1 MRQKLDMK
9 MIKKILLSF
18 LLLNFA
24 INALAEDEDIV
35 KVMKLYAGE
44 VRAISVGDIDR
55 IAVGNAGTLSTSILA
70 TGQLLLIAEAE
81 GVTNIHIWFKD
92 GSEDE
97 LTAIVRPAA
106 GPLELK
112 MDEVSDLL
120 RGIEG
125 LDIRIVGDRI
135 VLSGKVDST
144 FTETITTVQGAFPEL
159 MDLSI
164 KLDPAENDV
173 LELPNNKMVFMN
185 IKITEFNKNF
195 LENLGIQWDSSVAG
209 PAAGLAF
216 DAVRNDAFRVTEQPA
231 TSFSGNLGF
240 GANSSSPPLGF
251 FGIAAEITSRIN
263 FAVNSGNAVILA
275 EPRLAVRSG
284 GEAKFLAGGE
294 FPIEIS
300 NINGTTIEFKEFGIK
315 LDVRPEVDRKNN
327 IRASVLTEVS
337 AIDNSVAVNNVPGLL
352 TRRTETQVS
361 MKSEETLVI
370 SGLINQEF
378 SKDIQR
384 LKFFSDIPII
394 GELFKS
400 KSFRDRKSELVIF
413 ITPNIF
419 DADSEINKEGIK
431 AAKDN
436 LNKAIEA
443 IGEES
448 LDIVK

>member
-1 MRQKLDMK
+1 

-18 LLLNFA
+18 LLLNFITPA
-24 INALAEDEDIV
+24 FAEDEDIV

-44 VRAISVGDIDR
+44 VRTISVGDIDR
-55 IAVGNAGTLSTSILA
+55 IAVGNAGTISTSLLDN
-70 TGQLLLIAEAE
+70 GQLLLIAENV

-97 LTAIVRPAA
+97 LTTIVREAA

-120 RGIEG
+120 RDIQG
-125 LDIRIVGDRI
+125 LEIRTVGDRI
-135 VLSGKVDST
+135 VLSGKIDNT
-144 FTETITTVQGAFPEL
+144 FTDTISTVQGAFPEL

-173 LELPNNKMVFMN
+173 FELPNNKMVFMN

-195 LENLGIQWDSSVAG
+195 LENLGIQWDSSITG
-209 PAAGLAF
+209 PAAGFAF
-216 DAVRNDAFRVTEQPA
+216 DAARNDSFRVTEAPA
-231 TSFSGNLGF
+231 TSFTGNLGF
-240 GANSSSPPLGF
+240 GGNAASSPLGF
-251 FGIAAEITSRIN
+251 FGIATQITSRIN

-294 FPIEIS
+294 FPISIS

-315 LDVRPEVDRKNN
+315 LDVKPEVDAKNN

-337 AIDNSVAVNNVPGLL
+337 AIDQSVAVDNVPGLL

-361 MKSEETLVI
+361 MKSDETLVI
-370 SGLINQEF
+370 SGLINQEL

-384 LKFFSDIPII
+384 LKFLSDIPIL
-394 GELFKS
+394 GALFRS
-400 KSFRDRKSELVIF
+400 KNFRDRKTELVIF
-413 ITPNIF
+413 ITPNVF
-419 DADSEINKEGIK
+419 DAESDLNKAEIK
-431 AAKDN
+431 AAEDN
-436 LNKAIEA
+436 LNKGYEA
-443 IGEES
+443 IGVGNGS
-448 LDIVK
+448 LDIVE

>member
-1 MRQKLDMK
+1 

-18 LLLNFA
+18 LLLNFITPA
-24 INALAEDEDIV
+24 FAEDEDIV

-55 IAVGNAGTLSTSILA
+55 IAVGNAGTISTSLLDN
-70 TGQLLLIAEAE
+70 GQLLLIAENV

-97 LTAIVRPAA
+97 LTTIVRAAA

-112 MDEVSDLL
+112 MDEVSELL
-120 RGIEG
+120 RDIEG
-125 LDIRIVGDRI
+125 LEIRIVGDRI
-135 VLSGKVDST
+135 VLSGKIDNT
-144 FTETITTVQGAFPEL
+144 FTDTISTVQGAFTEL

-173 LELPNNKMVFMN
+173 FELPNNKMVFMN

-195 LENLGIQWDSSVAG
+195 LENLGIQWDSSITG

-216 DAVRNDAFRVTEQPA
+216 DAARNDSFRVSEAPA
-231 TSFSGNLGF
+231 TSFTGALGF
-240 GANSSSPPLGF
+240 GGAAASPPLGF
-251 FGIAAEITSRIN
+251 FGIATQITSRIN

-294 FPIEIS
+294 FPISIS

-315 LDVRPEVDRKNN
+315 LDVKPEVDKKNN
-327 IRASVLTEVS
+327 IRANVLTEVS
-337 AIDNSVAVNNVPGLL
+337 AIDNSVAVDNVPGLL

-370 SGLINQEF
+370 SGLINQEI
-378 SKDIQR
+378 SKDVQR
-384 LKFFSDIPII
+384 LKFLSDIPIL
-394 GELFKS
+394 GALFRS
-400 KSFRDRKSELVIF
+400 KNFRDRKTELVIF
-413 ITPNIF
+413 ITPNVF
-419 DADSEINKEGIK
+419 DAESDINKAEIK
-431 AAKDN
+431 AAEDN
-436 LNKAIEA
+436 LNRGYEA
-443 IGEES
+443 MGIDNGS
-448 LDIVK
+448 LDIVE

>member
-1 MRQKLDMK
+1 MK

-18 LLLNFA
+18 LLLNFITPA
-24 INALAEDEDIV
+24 FAEDEDIV

-55 IAVGNAGTLSTSILA
+55 IAVGNAGTISTSLLDN
-70 TGQLLLIAEAE
+70 GQLLLIAENV

-97 LTAIVRPAA
+97 LTTIVRAAA

-112 MDEVSDLL
+112 MDEVSELL
-120 RGIEG
+120 RDIEG
-125 LDIRIVGDRI
+125 LEIRIVGDRI
-135 VLSGKVDST
+135 VLSGKIDNT
-144 FTETITTVQGAFPEL
+144 FTDTISTVQGAFTEL

-173 LELPNNKMVFMN
+173 FELPNNKMVFMN

-195 LENLGIQWDSSVAG
+195 LENLGIQWDSSITG

-216 DAVRNDAFRVTEQPA
+216 DAARNDSFRVSEAPA
-231 TSFSGNLGF
+231 TSFTGALGF
-240 GANSSSPPLGF
+240 GGAAASPPLGF
-251 FGIAAEITSRIN
+251 FGIATQITSRIN

-294 FPIEIS
+294 FPISIS

-315 LDVRPEVDRKNN
+315 LDVKPEVDKKNN
-327 IRASVLTEVS
+327 IRANVLTEVS
-337 AIDNSVAVNNVPGLL
+337 AIDNSVAVDNVPGLL

-370 SGLINQEF
+370 SGLINQEI
-378 SKDIQR
+378 SKDVQR
-384 LKFFSDIPII
+384 LKFLSDIPIL
-394 GELFKS
+394 GALFRS
-400 KSFRDRKSELVIF
+400 KNFRDRKTELVIF
-413 ITPNIF
+413 ITPNVF
-419 DADSEINKEGIK
+419 DAESDINKAEIK
-431 AAKDN
+431 AAEDN
-436 LNKAIEA
+436 LNRGYEA
-443 IGEES
+443 MGIDNGS
-448 LDIVK
+448 LDIVE